1 MHAAISPYGVI
12 DFADNHTL
20 QTPGGVI
27 GGPPAYLEAHGIRY
41 VPMADGD
48 NLEPASLGCEY
59 ADDPR
64 LVSMGRDAAPPETSY
79 VSPAELN
86 SRVDNRIRKFMS
98 DRKATAG
105 GVHSMYRDDLGLRS
119 LRASLDDRARASS
132 RSGLRLDASLSD
144 EEDLLIP
151 RRRALADDAGSTH
164 RKIAELR
171 RECEAAASKSMSNY
185 EPAASKSMSTHE
197 DAEVHKRLAA
207 LERECEVAEQRAR
220 SRSLAQKIPS
230 TGRSRP
236 GMRFDF

>member
-48 NLEPASLGCEY
+48 NMEPASLSCDYEH
-59 ADDPR
+59 DPR
-64 LVSMGRDAAPPETSY
+64 LVSMGRDAAPTETSY

-98 DRKATAG
+98 DRTETAS
-105 GVHSMYRDDLGLRS
+105 GVRSMYRDDLGLRS
-119 LRASLDDRARASS
+119 LRASLDDRARSTS
-132 RSGLRLDASLSD
+132 RSQLRLDASLSD
-144 EEDLLIP
+144 EEDISMP
-151 RRRALADDAGSTH
+151 RRRALDVEDRSTH
-164 RKIAELR
+164 RKIADLR
-171 RECEAAASKSMSNY
+171 RECEVAAA
-185 EPAASKSMSTHE
+185 KSMSTYE
-197 DAEVHKRLAA
+197 DAEVHRRLAA

-230 TGRSRP
+230 TGRSRT